1 MRKAWAVCALA
12 LAVAAVG
19 ATLLV
24 GPASATPP
32 ASVTFELLRN
42 GPPDREPTTW
52 SSSGAMT
59 ASGTW
64 VIDRFVCGACPAPT
78 TGVPQF
84 DTTLTASGGTF
95 EMRLR
100 NVFRLDGS
108 VDSRYREIVSGT
120 GAYAKVR
127 GHGSYDVWIDENG
140 VRHIVCVGETHSA

>member
-1 MRKAWAVCALA
+1 MRKVWAVCARA

-42 GPPDREPTTW
+42 GPPDRAPTTW

-59 ASGTW
+59 VSGTW

-84 DTTLTASGGTF
+84 DTTLTAGGGTF

-100 NVFRLDGS
+100 NIFNQSLDS
-108 VDSRYREIVSGT
+108 TYWEIVGGT
-120 GAYAKVR
+120 GAYATLR
-127 GHGSYDVWIDENG
+127 GHGSYDVWIDANG
-140 VRHIVCVGETHSA
+140 IRHIVCDGETHSA